1 MKKTMLNLKG
11 AQELSKNEQK
21 KINGGKRG
29 PNVCGGDGSF
39 IIVNGEEVCCYVSPG
54 LYIC

>member
-1 MKKTMLNLKG
+1 MLNLKG

-21 KINGGKRG
+21 NVTGGRRKG
-29 PNVCGGDGSF
+29 PDVCGGDGSF
-39 IIVNGEEVCCYVSPG
+39 IIVNGEEVCCYIAPG